1 MSDFLPF
8 LSALTGGFMRGNQI
22 LQNRKINEAKLQRE
36 QARDAA
42 LAADRAA
49 DRELRGKQYD
59 LSLKQFEEA
68 LRSGKE
74 STLRGR
80 ASDFTKS
87 WENAFDPVKEFTKAI
102 TDKKYSNIEEAQS
115 ARDRAR
121 ADLYHNLLGLGD
133 RYNQNNLSDFFENQS
148 FINYLRANSRG
159 FQDFIPSNIADLLEK
174 TTTTPRYEYGSNFKY
189 DPSKPPS
196 SGDMSSAL
204 GQNLKALE
212 QLSKYAPGSAEQQSW
227 ASQLAPGIIETY
239 GKVGLQPPAWTQQ
252 VEIPG
257 IDPNQRI
264 RPITDPLGKSEF
276 SPYLLS
282 DKSRFAQGLPVSAE
296 TQPRKIFTPVPM
308 DPIVAA
314 NLEAKKASTERTR
327 QIIDFR
333 DKIDPFEIE
342 GKKLSVKMKG
352 LQIEYFKPIADAKIA
367 LQNALTYKANVE
379 TDFISPNYQ
388 TRKRFADAAV
398 ANTYNNLVEIASK
411 TASSAQGAIADWDKT
426 NAPLLANK
434 SNQRNVAQRIAD
446 ILDKPAAQRTPDDN
460 NFLSKNGQFSRQNSS
475 LITMLRERNALVE
488 RYNMARVTM
497 QNTEKSRKQY
507 FGKFMPYGADPYGGV
522 PAGIMQRSE
531 GLPLI
536 NSVIVPD
543 FVYDGAVGFGSGN
556 LGGSNII
563 FPE

>member
-102 TDKKYSNIEEAQS
+102 TDKKYSTIEEAQS

-159 FQDFIPSNIADLLEK
+159 FQDFIPSNIADLLEE
-174 TTTTPRYEYGSNFKY
+174 TTTTPRYEYGSDFKY
-189 DPSKPPS
+189 DPSKQPN
-196 SGDMSSAL
+196 SGDVFS
-204 GQNLKALE
+204 ALE
-212 QLSKYAPGSAEQQSW
+212 QNREAMKELAKYAPGSPEQQSW
-227 ASQLAPGIIETY
+227 ASQLAPGIIQTY

-252 VEIPG
+252 VEIPA
-257 IDPNQRI
+257 IDPNTQI
-264 RPITDPLGKSEF
+264 RPLIDPRGKSEF
-276 SPYLLS
+276 SPYILS
-282 DKSRFAQGLPVSAE
+282 DKSRFAQGLPVAAE

-314 NLEAKKASTERTR
+314 NLEAKKTSTERTR

-333 DKIDPFEIE
+333 DKIDPFEIA
-342 GKKLSVKMKG
+342 GKALNVKMKG
-352 LQIEYFKPIADAKIA
+352 LQIKYFQPLADAKIA
-367 LQNALTYKANVE
+367 LQNALTNKATEEAN
-379 TDFISPNYQ
+379 FISPNFEQ
-388 TRKRFADAAV
+388 RKRFADVAV
-398 ANTYNNLVEIASK
+398 ANAYSNLVEIASR
-411 TASSAQGAIADWDKT
+411 TASSATSAIADWDK
-426 NAPLLANK
+426 NNEGFMANK
-434 SNQRNVAQRIAD
+434 SNQRPTAQRIAD
-446 ILDKPAAQRTPDDN
+446 ILDKSATQRTSEDN
-460 NFLSKNGQFSRQNSS
+460 DFLSKNTSFIKQNSV
-475 LITMLRERNALVE
+475 LIGKLRERNTLVD
-488 RYNMARVTM
+488 RSNMAEVIR
-497 QNTEKSRKQY
+497 QNSMKSKNDY
-507 FGKFMPYGADPYGGV
+507 FNKFMPFGANPYGGV
-522 PAGIMQRSE
+522 PTGIMHRGG
-531 GLPLI
+531 GLPAI
-536 NSVIVPD
+536 ISGNVPE
-543 FVYDGAVGFGSGN
+543 FEYNGSVGFGSGN
-556 LGGSNII
+556 LGGSTIP